1 MMDAEATTVE
11 QPKYPVHALTTYE
24 LCDYR
29 GQLERALTELPEH
42 AEIRMLVQ
50 QRLNAVL
57 KEQDER
63 ARHSSSSRG
72 VR

>member
-1 MMDAEATTVE
+1 MDAEHLNVE
-11 QPKYPVHALTTYE
+11 QPKYPMHALTTYE

-29 GQLERALTELPEH
+29 GQLERALKQLPEN
-42 AEIRMLVQ
+42 ADVRMLVR
-50 QRLNAVL
+50 QRLAAVL

-63 ARHSSSSRG
+63 ARHSHGG

>member
-1 MMDAEATTVE
+1 MMNAEHLNVE
-11 QPKYPVHALTTYE
+11 QPKYPMHALTTYE

-29 GQLERALTELPEH
+29 GQLERALKQLPEH
-42 AEIRMLVQ
+42 AEVRMLVRR
-50 QRLNAVL
+50 RLDAVL

-63 ARHSSSSRG
+63 ARHSSGG